1 MIVTHARA
9 QRVRASSRL
18 TLVAWYAIIVLVG
31 LFVLFPFYWM
41 VASSLKTA
49 SDIFAI
55 PPTWYPTHPT
65 LVSYRDL
72 ANDPLFP
79 HYFLN
84 SVIVACSATL
94 LALIVGSLT
103 AFALARFRFRGSGVL
118 STSLLLTQLLPQV
131 GLLVP
136 LFLIWTK
143 LHLYNTLIALI
154 LTYLVFALPVATWL
168 LTSFFDSIP
177 VEIEQQALIDGCS
190 RLQSFYYVLLPLS
203 LAGLAGTAIYVFLA
217 AWSEFVFAL
226 TFISSDELRTLP
238 VGLSLFIGQHS
249 AAWGDL
255 MAGATVAT
263 IPVLVLFLAIQRFFV
278 AGLTAGA
285 VK

>member
-1 MIVTHARA
+1 MAVTYTRPRRGRTAGWLA
-9 QRVRASSRL
+9 GLGSYVFIA
-18 TLVAWYAIIVLVG
+18 LVG
-31 LFVLFPFYWM
+31 IFVLFPFYWM
-41 VASSLKTA
+41 VASSLKSTG
-49 SDIFAI
+49 DIFTI

-65 LVSYRDL
+65 LAAYGDL

-79 HYFLN
+79 RYFLN

-94 LALIVGSLT
+94 LALIVGSLA
-103 AFALARFRFRGSGVL
+103 AFALARFRFRGSSIL
-118 STSLLLTQLLPQV
+118 STGLLLTQLLPQV
-131 GLLVP
+131 ALLVP
-136 LFLIWTK
+136 LFLIWIK
-143 LHLYNTLIALI
+143 LHLYNTPLALI

-177 VEIEQQALIDGCS
+177 VDIEQQALIDGCS
-190 RLQSFYYVLLPLS
+190 RLQSFYHVLLPLT
-203 LAGLAGTAIYVFLA
+203 LGGLAGTAIYVFLA

-226 TFISSDELRTLP
+226 TFISSDNLRTLP

-249 AAWGDL
+249 SAWSDL

-263 IPVLVLFLAIQRFFV
+263 VPVLVLFLSIQRFFV